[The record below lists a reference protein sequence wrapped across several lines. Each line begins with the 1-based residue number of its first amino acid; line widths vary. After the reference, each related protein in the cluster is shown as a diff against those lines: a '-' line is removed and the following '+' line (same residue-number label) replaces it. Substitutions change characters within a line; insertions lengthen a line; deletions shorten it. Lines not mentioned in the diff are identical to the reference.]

1 MEEEKISE
9 LEDIAAESF
18 LNEAQRKK
26 RITKKKKNKSK
37 PVNHG
42 TTSSSL
48 IYIHIYM
55 YIIGVPG
62 ERRERWGQKYI

>member
-26 RITKKKKNKSK
+26 RITKKKIRANQW
-37 PVNHG
+37 
-42 TTSSSL
+42 
-48 IYIHIYM
+48 IM
-55 YIIGVPG
+55 
-62 ERRERWGQKYI
+62 GQLQAA